1 MRKEIIILIF
11 LFFSSNYFV
20 ISKLSVKEED
30 FSLEQS
36 TIYNNNNNYKKFLG
50 KNNEIKLS
58 YNNAIYQEEAKSNS
72 FSWIKLE
79 NLKFFSYFHLI
90 LSFLI
95 IPILSIILI
104 IIDMFEDK
112 TIRKKISLPSN
123 VKIKNEYN
131 SFKNTFIIKAKY
143 LFSWFLFKFHYP
155 ITNIIFIYNY
165 NHPRY
170 IRLILYIMTLL
181 FNTLLTSALYIII
194 VELDADFKINNAS
207 NIFFS
212 LLFSFIISIIVDL
225 ILNFTLKFLF
235 EFHEVRREIFKKKLE
250 TLRRYIYYDVK
261 KDILFNSKW
270 HFIRN
275 RMIVYYR
282 LCGSLLLRQVK
293 KNKYQKY
300 VKNKFKNA
308 NDDFLLFS
316 QNSEITSNNSSLV
329 FDNLNKTDIMSDK
342 KEKNLN
348 EGKKDNSQRKKS
360 VSSLT
365 KINDNKSEKI
375 PEKIN
380 EKGTKNKFKIS
391 KGVESF
397 SFSKFGINNMKL
409 KTVKKIEEIKNR
421 YINKKKDIKFDETRE
436 IDKDTKI
443 FENLDIESLEGF
455 TYISTDAMIDKLNSI
470 QTNSNKM
477 IINIFT
483 GVMLVII
490 LILINFGLMI
500 IQMGE
505 TNKNPGAP
513 IEKILL
519 AIFIEVIVINFIIH
533 RAICFFIAFSIH
545 NFYGKKKRNCCYKL
559 IFDIY
564 YEKYI
569 RYLYRIRLLITK
581 YQKEF
586 NFMEK

>member
-1 MRKEIIILIF
+1 MIFIF
-11 LFFSSNYFV
+11 LLFSSNYFV
-20 ISKLSVKEED
+20 ISKLSDKEGD
-30 FSLEQS
+30 LSLDQS
-36 TIYNNNNNYKKFLG
+36 TIYNNNNYNKFLG
-50 KNNEIKLS
+50 KSNDIKLS
-58 YNNAIYQEEAKSNS
+58 YNDANNQEESKSNS
-72 FSWIKLE
+72 FDWIKLE
-79 NLKFFSYFHLI
+79 NLEFFTYLHLI

-95 IPILSIILI
+95 MPILSIILI
-104 IIDMFEDK
+104 VIDMFEDK
-112 TIRKKISLPSN
+112 TIRKKMSLPSN
-123 VKIKNEYN
+123 DKIKNEYN

-170 IRLILYIMTLL
+170 IRLIIYIITLL
-181 FNTLLTSALYIII
+181 FNTLLTTTLYILII
-194 VELDADFKINNAS
+194 KLDENFEIDSAS
-207 NIFFS
+207 NIFIS
-212 LLFSFIISIIVDL
+212 LIFSFIISIIMDL
-225 ILNFTLKFLF
+225 VLNFTLKFLF
-235 EFHEVRREIFKKKLE
+235 EFHEIRREIFKKKLE

-308 NDDFLLFS
+308 NEDFLLFS
-316 QNSEITSNNSSLV
+316 QNSEISSNNSSLV
-329 FDNLNKTDIMSDK
+329 FDNLNKTDIMSNK
-342 KEKNLN
+342 KQKNLN
-348 EGKKDNSQRKKS
+348 EGKKDNPKRKNS
-360 VSSLT
+360 VSSLSEL
-365 KINDNKSEKI
+365 NDNKSEKI

-380 EKGTKNKFKIS
+380 EKGIKTKFKIS

-483 GVMLVII
+483 GVILVII
-490 LILINFGLMI
+490 LVLINLGLMI

-505 TNKNPGAP
+505 SNKNTKAP
-513 IEKILL
+513 IEQILL
-519 AIFIEVIVINFIIH
+519 AIFIEIIAINFIIH
-533 RAICFFIAFSIH
+533 RVICIFIAFTLPK
-545 NFYGKKKRNCCYKL
+545 FYGKKKRNCCYKL
-559 IFDIY
+559 IFNVF

>member
-1 MRKEIIILIF
+1 MIFIF
-11 LFFSSNYFV
+11 LLFSSNYFV
-20 ISKLSVKEED
+20 ISKLSDKEGD
-30 FSLEQS
+30 LSLDQS
-36 TIYNNNNNYKKFLG
+36 TIYNNNNYNKFLG
-50 KNNEIKLS
+50 KSNDIKLS
-58 YNNAIYQEEAKSNS
+58 YNDANNQEEAKSNS
-72 FSWIKLE
+72 FVWIKLE
-79 NLKFFSYFHLI
+79 NLEFFTYLHLI

-95 IPILSIILI
+95 MPILSIILI
-104 IIDMFEDK
+104 VIDMFEDK
-112 TIRKKISLPSN
+112 TIRKKMSLPSN

-170 IRLILYIMTLL
+170 IRLIIYIITLL
-181 FNTLLTSALYIII
+181 FNTLLTTTLYILII
-194 VELDADFKINNAS
+194 KLDENFEIDSAS
-207 NIFFS
+207 NIFIS
-212 LLFSFIISIIVDL
+212 LIFSFIISIIMDL
-225 ILNFTLKFLF
+225 VLNFTLKFLF
-235 EFHEVRREIFKKKLE
+235 EFHEIRREIFKKKLE

-308 NDDFLLFS
+308 NEDFLLFS
-316 QNSEITSNNSSLV
+316 QNSEISSNNSSLV

-348 EGKKDNSQRKKS
+348 EGKKDNPKRKNS
-360 VSSLT
+360 VSSFSKL
-365 KINDNKSEKI
+365 NDNKSEKI

-380 EKGTKNKFKIS
+380 EEGIKTKFKIS

-483 GVMLVII
+483 GVILVII
-490 LILINFGLMI
+490 LVLINLGLMI

-505 TNKNPGAP
+505 SNKNTKAP
-513 IEKILL
+513 IEQILL
-519 AIFIEVIVINFIIH
+519 AIFIEIIAINFIIH
-533 RAICFFIAFSIH
+533 RVICLFIAFSIH

>member
-1 MRKEIIILIF
+1 MIFIF
-11 LFFSSNYFV
+11 LLFSSNYFV
-20 ISKLSVKEED
+20 ISKLSDKEGD
-30 FSLEQS
+30 LSLEQS
-36 TIYNNNNNYKKFLG
+36 TIFNNNNYNKFLG
-50 KNNEIKLS
+50 KSNDIKLS
-58 YNNAIYQEEAKSNS
+58 YNDANNQEEAKSNS
-72 FSWIKLE
+72 FDWIKLE
-79 NLKFFSYFHLI
+79 NLEFFTYLHLI

-95 IPILSIILI
+95 MPILSIILI
-104 IIDMFEDK
+104 VIDMFEDK
-112 TIRKKISLPSN
+112 TIRKKMSLPSN

-170 IRLILYIMTLL
+170 IRLIIYIITLL
-181 FNTLLTSALYIII
+181 FNTLLTTTLYILII
-194 VELDADFKINNAS
+194 KLDENFDIDRAS
-207 NIFFS
+207 NIFIS
-212 LLFSFIISIIVDL
+212 LIFSFIISIIMDL
-225 ILNFTLKFLF
+225 VLNFTLKFLF
-235 EFHEVRREIFKKKLE
+235 EFHEIRREIFKKKLE

-308 NDDFLLFS
+308 NEDFLLFS
-316 QNSEITSNNSSLV
+316 QNSEISSNNSSLV

-342 KEKNLN
+342 KGKNLN
-348 EGKKDNSQRKKS
+348 EGKKDNPKRKNS
-360 VSSLT
+360 VSISSKL
-365 KINDNKSEKI
+365 NDNKSEKI

-380 EKGTKNKFKIS
+380 EKGIKNNFKIS

-483 GVMLVII
+483 GVILVII
-490 LILINFGLMI
+490 LVLINLGLMI

-505 TNKNPGAP
+505 SNKNNKAP
-513 IEKILL
+513 IEQILL
-519 AIFIEVIVINFIIH
+519 AIFIEIIAINFIIH
-533 RAICFFIAFSIH
+533 RVICLFIAFSIH